1 MWVHSIV
8 SALFGPVFENYE
20 YKMNRIFIVRS
31 SDRIIVEEFEHRSDR
46 LGAVEKKK
54 LIKED
59 LRALSLEEFET
70 KYELNSVLLQIRK
83 K

>member
-20 YKMNRIFIVRS
+20 YKMDRIFIVRS
-31 SDRIIVEEFEHRSDR
+31 SDSIIVEEFEYRSDR

-54 LIKED
+54 LIEED

-70 KYELNSVLLQIRK
+70 KYELNSVLLQTRK